1 MSQYIVLSK
10 IKIQNANS
18 IAGFTWG
25 FPAITQFLGFTHALS
40 RKISSQY
47 NGEYDTEFSGCM
59 VVANQVDNKV
69 YQPRAYGDFEFL
81 QSRNPPVLEKNKNYS
96 PSPPIIEEG
105 KLNTT
110 VSLVIELSQSLDL
123 TTDEVKKLEQ
133 KINSLCHVMRIA
145 GGSVIDIGAIKLFS
159 ATTEADKTKQLARIK
174 RLCMPGFVLLDRSEY
189 LAEHTTNLAKVT
201 SDQLQPFQAW
211 LDFSALKA
219 VATAKLTENQNEV
232 DERTAAD
239 WHYQKKP
246 FDGYLV
252 PLMTG
257 YKAISE
263 IYPAGQVDDVR
274 DPDTPTRFVEAV
286 HSVGEWFSLHRVK
299 QLNDFIW
306 RYYHEGDWYLC
317 KQNSNDSKDEK
328 LIQRLDTTDES
339 QQLNI
344 EDLVHSLF

>member
-145 GGSVIDIGAIKLFS
+145 GGVSNAYVCQD
-159 ATTEADKTKQLARIK
+159 
-174 RLCMPGFVLLDRSEY
+174 LCY
-189 LAEHTTNLAKVT
+189 
-201 SDQLQPFQAW
+201 
-211 LDFSALKA
+211 
-219 VATAKLTENQNEV
+219 
-232 DERTAAD
+232 
-239 WHYQKKP
+239 
-246 FDGYLV
+246 
-252 PLMTG
+252 
-257 YKAISE
+257 
-263 IYPAGQVDDVR
+263 
-274 DPDTPTRFVEAV
+274 
-286 HSVGEWFSLHRVK
+286 
-299 QLNDFIW
+299 
-306 RYYHEGDWYLC
+306 
-317 KQNSNDSKDEK
+317 
-328 LIQRLDTTDES
+328 
-339 QQLNI
+339 
-344 EDLVHSLF
+344 